1 MTPKTRKPAKAATD
15 YLNELIAEWMLGEPL
30 DGASTG
36 MMERG
41 RDMEE
46 EAIEWYAFVRDVDPQ
61 RVGLCLRDDGL
72 VGASPDALVGE
83 QGMLEIKCPGPK
95 KHVSYLLGADLA
107 AGSPSTGPRRACG

>member
-1 MTPKTRKPAKAATD
+1 MIIHPAEQRTEAWVKARLGVVTASQFHRLMTPKTRKPSKAATD

-61 RVGLCLRDDGL
+61 RVGA
-72 VGASPDALVGE
+72 VP
-83 QGMLEIKCPGPK
+83 
-95 KHVSYLLGADLA
+95 
-107 AGSPSTGPRRACG
+107 PRRWAGRCIAGCTGWRTGHA